1 MIENVWH
8 DDRITTQSELVVML
22 ALAKCHTRNGCF
34 PSIDTLIKL
43 TKMSR
48 RAVCYTISRLIEKE
62 IITKTPGGGR
72 GRLTHYTLNYKIP
85 PERRS
90 KGPSFPH
97 RLNNDA
103 SGPTPQPAKNPKPN
117 KARPVISPLL
127 QTPGFT
133 QAWNDWYQYRK
144 EIRHPMTPTSER
156 KLLE

>member
-1 MIENVWH
+1 
-8 DDRITTQSELVVML
+8 
-22 ALAKCHTRNGCF
+22 
-34 PSIDTLIKL
+34 
-43 TKMSR
+43 
-48 RAVCYTISRLIEKE
+48 SRLIEKE

-156 KLLE
+156 KLLEKCVTWGQERAIAAIEHSISNGYQGLFEPRDSQSGKPERQTPKLNPN